1 MAAFAILLAPL
12 LLVACAT
19 SDGVDVAQPITGTPY
34 PVATTGGGPA
44 NEATRSG
51 AGTGIMT
58 EPTLTKP
65 TLTEPVAM
73 QANVE
78 ETRRKY
84 ERLLRAPWATDFS
97 RTSIDFGD
105 IMTGGPPKDG
115 IPAIDSPE
123 FEAVVDGDIWL
134 DDAEPVQVVD
144 INGDVRAYPV
154 QVMIW
159 HELVND
165 TVGGEPVVITF

>member
-51 AGTGIMT
+51 AGTGTMT
-58 EPTLTKP
+58 RP
-65 TLTEPVAM
+65 TLTEPVAT

-97 RTSIDFGD
+97 RTSIDFGE

-123 FEAVVDGDIWL
+123 FETVVDGDIWL